1 MYFKLLINLKISYI
15 SIVFRSRKIINL
27 LKLDEKNKSKT
38 KLSKEPH
45 EEVNLDIDTK
55 QNIYVN
61 KQ

>member
-38 KLSKEPH
+38 KLRKEPR